1 MKLYCSD
8 LLYFEVD
15 DWFWDE
21 NNGLLEHIEP
31 ARLSLYICLYTRL
44 SGFRLV
50 VITRLD
56 EIDSC
61 CCMDQIH

>member
-31 ARLSLYICLYTRL
+31 ARLSLSLYLPLYKAVLL
-44 SGFRLV
+44 STCSDYPAG
-50 VITRLD
+50 
-56 EIDSC
+56 
-61 CCMDQIH
+61 